1 MAICSIG
8 VSDDPTNAEKKG
20 KNVNARAP
28 HRDAIRIL
36 FILNAGG
43 VPLTDPN
50 DALVAKIF
58 KGEARLHAFDFWMR
72 NPDYLASELLDAYG
86 ETGDIQHLQAAEAI
100 FESDEPDLRRVP
112 MIRYLFGAYE
122 RLDDAL
128 SLLRSRDLVRITGIK
143 GKIKVHETDFIL
155 TVRGVDVC
163 ANAVVQEPI
172 LEWYAQR
179 AALVS
184 EIAGTRGGGALK
196 EKQYQQA
203 TYAQT
208 QLGGIIPPIGS
219 EVQRRLEQLRQAA

>member
-1 MAICSIG
+1 
-8 VSDDPTNAEKKG
+8 
-20 KNVNARAP
+20 VNARTP

-43 VPLTDPN
+43 LPLTDPT
-50 DALVAKIF
+50 DATAAKIF

-72 NPDYLASELLDAYG
+72 NPDYLASELLDAY
-86 ETGDIQHLQAAEAI
+86 ETTGNIKHRQAAEAI

-143 GKIKVHETDFIL
+143 GKIKVYETDFIL

-163 ANAVVQEPI
+163 SNAVVQEPV
-172 LEWYAQR
+172 LEWYASR
-179 AALVS
+179 SALVAD
-184 EIAGTRGGGALK
+184 IAGARGGGALK
-196 EKQYQQA
+196 EKQYKQA

-208 QLGGIIPPIGS
+208 QLGGIIPSIGPS
-219 EVQRRLEQLRQAA
+219 VQRRLIQLKQTV

>member
-1 MAICSIG
+1 M
-8 VSDDPTNAEKKG
+8 
-20 KNVNARAP
+20 NARTP

-43 VPLTDPN
+43 VPLTDPD
-50 DALVAKIF
+50 DATVAKIF

-72 NPDYLASELLDAYG
+72 DPDYLASELLDAY
-86 ETGDIQHLQAAEAI
+86 ETTSDIRYRQAAEAI

-143 GKIKVHETDFIL
+143 GKLKVHETDFIL

-163 ANAVVQEPI
+163 STAVAQEPV
-172 LEWYAQR
+172 LEWYAR
-179 AALVS
+179 RSTLVA
-184 EIAGTRGGGALK
+184 EVAGARGGGALK
-196 EKQYQQA
+196 EKQYEQA

-208 QLGGIIPPIGS
+208 QLGGIIPPIGP
-219 EVQRRLEQLRQAA
+219 EVQRRLLQLKQAA